1 METPP
6 FDAPVGRFK
15 AVGKKKSNGATYTP
29 DELASFVAKGLLQ
42 TALLPENGAS
52 IKIFDPAA
60 GDGQLL
66 MALVHELKLAGH
78 TNIEVHG
85 FDIDAGAIEKTRER
99 IQASYPDVKTF
110 LFVKDFLADLAS
122 ADSLTEGSNQH
133 LLFDLII
140 ANPPYVR
147 TQVMGATA
155 ASALAGKFGLQGRVD
170 LYYAFL
176 LGLSQVMHRGS
187 KAGIIVS
194 NRFMTT
200 KAGGSVRKGLW
211 GSFRFDSIW
220 DFGDTKL
227 FDAAVLP
234 AVLFFGPREAT
245 DVQVMP
251 TFVSV
256 YTTNKAAANSKAFSS
271 LFESLD
277 EAGMVRVGE
286 QQYEVKRGSLH
297 FEDGDAGKVWRL
309 EDSESF
315 NWLDTV
321 KRNTFCNFRDIGKVR
336 VGIKTTADS
345 VFIRKD
351 WNEFKSHGLPELL
364 KPLVTHHIARRYRA
378 DIQKASK
385 VLYTHE
391 SIDGKRS
398 AIDLERYP
406 HSQRY
411 LTQFRTQL
419 TQRKYVIE
427 AGRNWY
433 EIWVPQDPAAWSKPK
448 IVFRDISEKPTF
460 WMDLDGSVVNGDCYW
475 IYAENEAKEGLLW
488 LALAVANST
497 FIERFYDYKF
507 NNKLY
512 AGRRRFMT
520 QYVEQFPIPNPDD
533 PRSQEIV
540 GLAKRIYEE
549 TPHYDSTL
557 LEARI
562 NNLVWELFGVNDLSP
577 RDLA

>member
-1 METPP
+1 LETPP

-66 MALVHELKLAGH
+66 MALVHELTLAGH

-85 FDIDAGAIEKTRER
+85 LDIDAGAIEKTRER

-110 LFVKDFLADLAS
+110 LFVQDFLADLAS
-122 ADSLTEGSNQH
+122 AEGLTEGSNQYH
-133 LLFDLII
+133 SFDLII

-147 TQVMGATA
+147 TQVMGADA
-155 ASALAGKFGLQGRVD
+155 SSALAGKFGLQGRVD

-176 LGLSQVMHRGS
+176 LGLSQVMHSGS

-200 KAGGSVRKGLW
+200 KAGSSVRKGLW

-234 AVLFFGPREAT
+234 AVLFFGPHEAT

-251 TFVSV
+251 TFVTV
-256 YTTNKAAANSKAFSS
+256 YTTNKAADATVFSS

-277 EAGMVRVGE
+277 EAGMVRVRE
-286 QQYEVKRGSLH
+286 QLYEVKRGSLH
-297 FEDGDAGKVWRL
+297 FEDGDSGKVWRL

-351 WNEFKSHGLPELL
+351 WSELKSDGLPELL

-398 AIDLERYP
+398 VIDLERYP

-411 LTQFRTQL
+411 LTQFRAQL

-433 EIWVPQDPAAWSKPK
+433 EIWVPQDPSAWSKPK

-520 QYVEQFPIPNPDD
+520 QYVEQFPIPNPED
-533 PRSQEIV
+533 PRSEEIV